1 MDLQIEVT
9 QEVIDAHTKINSK
22 EGKWAIFK
30 ADEKKEKAIL
40 DSEGGLDSDFKQFKD
55 TLPDNEPR

>member
-1 MDLQIEVT
+1 MDLKIEVT
-9 QEVIDAHTKINSK
+9 QEVIDAHTKINRK

-30 ADEKKEKAIL
+30 ADEKKEKVML
-40 DSEGGLDSDFKQFKD
+40 DSEGGLESTFDEFRD